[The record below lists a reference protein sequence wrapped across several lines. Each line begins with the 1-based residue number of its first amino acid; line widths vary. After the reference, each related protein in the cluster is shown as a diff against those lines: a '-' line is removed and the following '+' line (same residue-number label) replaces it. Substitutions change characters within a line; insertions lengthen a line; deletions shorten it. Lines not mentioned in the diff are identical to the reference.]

1 MVVRF
6 AAGRGERSMKRL
18 IKLAGFCLIAAIF
31 GALSSVLLHVINV
44 ANDRTVDMSYTD
56 FLSITLTA
64 LGLMITVLGIFIAA
78 VGVIGW
84 STLENK
90 LRSHSVDYFTKQL
103 AKDGELRKDFENLIL
118 SVSYAGVEEV
128 KDSVQ
133 NKNDEEGK
141 YSD

>member
-1 MVVRF
+1 
-6 AAGRGERSMKRL
+6 
-18 IKLAGFCLIAAIF
+18 
-31 GALSSVLLHVINV
+31 
-44 ANDRTVDMSYTD
+44 MSYTD

-133 NKNDEEGK
+133 AKNDEEGK